1 MPDYAA
7 ALLDQNRLFGELIRD
22 ADPTTPVPTCPEWS
36 LQQLFRHLGRGHR
49 WAAQIVRE
57 KLDAPLDPRAV
68 VDGKPPAEQE
78 GALEWLRGGGQAV
91 LDAVALTG
99 PAAPVWTF
107 LGPRPAGWWIRRRL
121 HEATVHRADAA
132 IAVGAKYELSPD
144 LAADGI
150 SEWLDLIVTEVGA
163 GPRDNPID
171 VGASLHLHAIDC
183 DGEWILRS
191 DASGLTLESGHE
203 KSAVAARGRAVDLF
217 QALTRRRVAE
227 DVDVRILGAT
237 EVWTDW
243 LARTPF

>member
-1 MPDYAA
+1 VTDYAA
-7 ALLDQNRLFGELIRD
+7 ALLEQNRLFGELISD
-22 ADPTTPVPTCPEWS
+22 ADPTTPVPTCPGWS

-49 WAAQIVRE
+49 WAAQIIRE

-68 VDGKPPAEQE
+68 VDGKPPADQE
-78 GALEWLRGGGQAV
+78 GALGWLSASGQAV
-91 LDAVALTG
+91 LDAVAETG
-99 PAAPVWTF
+99 RDVPVWTF

-121 HEATVHRADAA
+121 HEATVHRADAS
-132 IAVGAKYELSPD
+132 IALGVEYDLSPE

-150 SEWLDLIVTEVGA
+150 AEWLELIVAEVGA

-171 VGASLHLHAIDC
+171 PGASIHVHATDY

-191 DASGLTLESGHE
+191 DASGLTLETGHD
-203 KSAVAARGRAVDLF
+203 KSAVAARGRAVDLLRV
-217 QALTRRRVAE
+217 LTRRRVAE